1 MEVKNTDLE
10 KLLSQLVRMIKNH
23 VKDSPEAVD
32 TPELDDIQS
41 AVNYLENCLF
51 EINQYLGH
59 LSRGDLSVEPL
70 SRKNYLAGNLKQL
83 HSDLKNLTWQAN
95 QVAQGDYKQRV
106 NFLGDFSVSFNKMV
120 EQLEERERIMTERA
134 EALLQSKLL
143 LVSVVDSIK
152 EWLFVLDIETHEVL
166 YENLSVKQQMNC
178 NCLNP
183 KNCKLYA
190 DLLNRSSDN
199 FQIDEHIITEYECNC
214 DNNRRYL
221 TIKTYSIAWNDRNAS
236 AFLISDIKE
245 TKIQEQELKNLAY
258 KDELTG
264 AYNRRY
270 GIEDITKRII
280 HKDDFLLCFID
291 IDKLKYVND
300 TFGHAAGD
308 EYIISVV
315 NVIQACLRSSDRLCR
330 YGGDEFVLAMENCPM
345 HIGLQKLEDCRK
357 KIIEEITYFPKS
369 ISFGI
374 THITPENVLGLEDL
388 LESSDKQMY
397 EFKLA
402 HRDEVAEISKALKIK
417 LQ

>member
-1 MEVKNTDLE
+1 MEVKDTDLD
-10 KLLSQLVRMIKNH
+10 KLLSQLVRLIKNH
-23 VKDSPEAVD
+23 VKDTPEAVD
-32 TPELDDIQS
+32 TPELEDIQS

-51 EINQYLGH
+51 EMNQYLGH

-70 SRKNYLAGNLKQL
+70 SRQNYLAGNLKQL

-120 EQLEERERIMTERA
+120 EQLKERDRIMTERA

-152 EWLFVLDIETHEVL
+152 EWLFVLDVETHEVL
-166 YENLSVKQQMNC
+166 YENLSVKQQMLSG

-183 KNCKLYA
+183 TSCKLYA
-190 DLLNRSSDN
+190 DLLSRSSDN
-199 FQIDEHIITEYECNC
+199 FQIDEHIISEYECNC
-214 DNNRRYL
+214 DNNKRYL

-236 AFLISDIKE
+236 AFLISDITE
-245 TKIQEQELKNLAY
+245 TKIQEQELITLAY
-258 KDELTG
+258 KDVLTG

-270 GIEDITKRII
+270 GIEDISKRII
-280 HKDDFLLCFID
+280 HKDDFLLCFVD
-291 IDKLKYVND
+291 IDKMKYVND

-330 YGGDEFVLAMENCPM
+330 YGGDEFILTMEKCPM
-345 HIGLQKLEDCRK
+345 HVGLKKLEDSRK
-357 KIIEEITYFPKS
+357 KIIKEITYFPKS
-369 ISFGI
+369 ISFGF
-374 THITPENVLGLEDL
+374 THVTHENVLGLEEL
-388 LESSDKQMY
+388 LESADKQMY
-397 EFKLA
+397 EFKMS
-402 HRDEVAEISKALKIK
+402 HRDEVEEISKTFKK
-417 LQ
+417 